1 MREIAEAEPE
11 APAPTEDDLPV
22 EAMRYSV
29 AEHYEEFAD
38 SIPIEDGRQFDIDL
52 RQVFVR
58 GSDAPQGEPAELF
71 LRRHYREIV
80 SRISFWTSEPPSVVQ
95 SLVDMIARRAEALGL
110 RVGAL
115 EAATLIELTSFATAV
130 VMMYRYTHVIGR
142 ARNGATGAMR

>member
-1 MREIAEAEPE
+1 
-11 APAPTEDDLPV
+11 
-22 EAMRYSV
+22 MRYSV